1 MYSFSPPSLLLPPP
15 CELEFIRGARSARV
29 PVADWEEG
37 VVGLG
42 SPVSQRPGR
51 REARG
56 AATVKH
62 RISRPADRLFFTA
75 RASGPRACRELRE
88 EVQEVRAWL
97 WLLRGGHNS
106 ESPRSGACVGQA
118 GGGGG
123 GSAGKPQRGPW
134 SGERLGSRRGGIC
147 WFFPSLV
154 LLFPREPESSLN
166 SD

>member
-1 MYSFSPPSLLLPPP
+1 MGGRGSGPGQP
-15 CELEFIRGARSARV
+15 CQ
-29 PVADWEEG
+29 P
-37 VVGLG
+37 
-42 SPVSQRPGR
+42 
-51 REARG
+51 EARETG
-56 AATVKH
+56 GPRAALVEH
-62 RISRPADRLFFTA
+62 RISRPADRLFFAA

-97 WLLRGGHNS
+97 RLLRGGHNS

-134 SGERLGSRRGGIC
+134 SGERLGSRWGGIC

-154 LLFPREPESSLN
+154 LLFPREPESRLN
-166 SD
+166 SN